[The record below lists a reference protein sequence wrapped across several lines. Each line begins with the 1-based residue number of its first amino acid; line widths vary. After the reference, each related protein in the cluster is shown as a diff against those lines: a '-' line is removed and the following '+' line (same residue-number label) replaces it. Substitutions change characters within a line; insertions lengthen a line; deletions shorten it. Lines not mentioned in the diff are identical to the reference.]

1 MPVPCLLPFIISKIQ
16 QGVNNRAYGKSYK
29 NGNILLVLTLLFAAL
44 SAALFFTGRPQS
56 EGYTVTAQRGD
67 DSPRQSESC
76 PLNINTATVGQLE
89 TLDGIGQVLAQRIVD
104 YRNANGPFASVDDLL
119 EVNGIGPGIL
129 ETIRPQITTEE
140 EP

>member
-29 NGNILLVLTLLFAAL
+29 NGNIFLVLTLLFAAL

-67 DSPRQSESC
+67 DSPRQPESC
-76 PLNINTATVGQLE
+76 PLNINTATAGQLE

>member
-1 MPVPCLLPFIISKIQ
+1 MVDVGAFEQ
-16 QGVNNRAYGKSYK
+16 
-29 NGNILLVLTLLFAAL
+29 
-44 SAALFFTGRPQS
+44 FF
-56 EGYTVTAQRGD
+56 
-67 DSPRQSESC
+67 
-76 PLNINTATVGQLE
+76 
-89 TLDGIGQVLAQRIVD
+89 DGIGQVLAQRIVD

>member
-1 MPVPCLLPFIISKIQ
+1 MGVQHNGQGHILHGQAAHRLTAQVRPCDHFQRLHAFCHQ
-16 QGVNNRAYGKSYK
+16 R
-29 NGNILLVLTLLFAAL
+29 
-44 SAALFFTGRPQS
+44 
-56 EGYTVTAQRGD
+56 TVTAQRGD
-67 DSPRQSESC
+67 DSPRQPESC
-76 PLNINTATVGQLE
+76 PLNINTATAGQLE

>member
-1 MPVPCLLPFIISKIQ
+1 M
-16 QGVNNRAYGKSYK
+16 GKVTK
-29 NGNILLVLTLLFAAL
+29 TEIFLLVLTLLFAAL

-56 EGYTVTAQRGD
+56 EGYTVTAQHGD
-67 DSPRQSESC
+67 DS
-76 PLNINTATVGQLE
+76 LNINTATAGQLE

>member
-1 MPVPCLLPFIISKIQ
+1 M
-16 QGVNNRAYGKSYK
+16 GKVTK
-29 NGNILLVLTLLFAAL
+29 TEIFLLVLTLLFAAL
-44 SAALFFTGRPQS
+44 SAALFFHRPPQS
-56 EGYTVTAQRGD
+56 EGYTVTGCRAATTAAK
-67 DSPRQSESC
+67 PVL
-76 PLNINTATVGQLE
+76 PLNINTATAGQLE

>member
-16 QGVNNRAYGKSYK
+16 QGVNN
-29 NGNILLVLTLLFAAL
+29 
-44 SAALFFTGRPQS
+44 
-56 EGYTVTAQRGD
+56 
-67 DSPRQSESC
+67 PRQSESC
-76 PLNINTATVGQLE
+76 PLNINTATAGQLE

>member
-1 MPVPCLLPFIISKIQ
+1 MPVPGLLPFIISKIQ

-29 NGNILLVLTLLFAAL
+29 TEIFLLVLTLLFAAL

-67 DSPRQSESC
+67 DSPRQPESC
-76 PLNINTATVGQLE
+76 PLNINTATAGQLE

-119 EVNGIGPGIL
+119 EVNGIGPGVL